1 MGCEDKTSRNPFN
14 PYETAMVGGSGTINL
29 SLKPYIYIYMCV
41 NKYIYIYI
49 YMYIYIYVYTYPEKN
64 IYKHVVAPF
73 CCKQKDRQPKWV
85 SGGQVGL
92 GPLKGLSSG

>member
-1 MGCEDKTSRNPFN
+1 
-14 PYETAMVGGSGTINL
+14 
-29 SLKPYIYIYMCV
+29 
-41 NKYIYIYI
+41 
-49 YMYIYIYVYTYPEKN
+49 MYIHIQKKN